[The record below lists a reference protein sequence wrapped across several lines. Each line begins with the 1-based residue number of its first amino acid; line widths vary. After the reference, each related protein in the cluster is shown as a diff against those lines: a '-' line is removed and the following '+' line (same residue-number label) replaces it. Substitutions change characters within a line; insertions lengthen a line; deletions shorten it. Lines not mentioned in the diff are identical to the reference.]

1 MKIYAQDI
9 YRAGEKVNTEYCL
22 SQEGTAPFV
31 STNDSIEELIG
42 LCRRSSFGID
52 YGSFDIKSGDVT
64 LKVILHGGDA
74 AKVVIE
80 RALTPSELEAIARRL
95 SSAVKK

>member
-1 MKIYAQDI
+1 MYKKKWFSLISLGAIPY
-9 YRAGEKVNTEYCL
+9 
-22 SQEGTAPFV
+22 FF
-31 STNDSIEELIG
+31 STNDSIEELIS

-64 LKVILHGGDA
+64 LKVIRHGGDA